1 MHLVPSPY
9 LERVVNRGR
18 GTVSQRGVKN
28 RQQMER
34 VLKDEARARIVNVY
48 SFEKTTSQFA
58 IPPDCWP
65 CVPEIDA
72 TDFLARHVRIQ
83 KLVITIAKIIN
94 KPCLREAFNRWK
106 WWGLCSRARYAFF
119 DGEHEHAIL
128 VADEHED
135 DAIRESDGEH
145 EHAILVADEHEDDA
159 IRESD
164 DDISMMMTSD
174 EGAITPASDVPASGF
189 DNHTRVGARRGR
201 APEQEDLENNCFCLT
216 IAVCLQHWGCLT

>member
-9 LERVVNRGR
+9 LERVVNRGC

-135 DAIRESDGEH
+135 DAIRESD
-145 EHAILVADEHEDDA
+145 
-159 IRESD
+159 